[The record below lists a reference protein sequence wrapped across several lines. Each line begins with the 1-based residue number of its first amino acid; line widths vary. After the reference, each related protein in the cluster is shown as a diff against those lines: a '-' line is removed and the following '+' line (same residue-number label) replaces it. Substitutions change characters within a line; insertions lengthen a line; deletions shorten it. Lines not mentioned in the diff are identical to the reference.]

1 LDARESGASTHERR
15 LSEVMDPEIALSD
28 KLRDRIL
35 SGLHL
40 GTLQPG
46 DRLPSIRSLW
56 RELGVDH
63 RVVAQAYRL
72 LEEEG
77 LVEVRGRS
85 GVYLAPQDQLGGEV
99 LAETA
104 RWMAGVLVESWKRRM
119 PLQDVPDLIR
129 RCTSTVRLRCA
140 CVESNEDQMRAYC
153 AELREQFGLEA
164 VPVYISPLPLPRPER
179 SVEFHGVE
187 GAIRSVDL
195 VVTTSYHS
203 RLVHK
208 AAENVGVPAVTLTV
222 SSEVVETVQRR
233 LRSGE
238 VTLVCVDPEFGN
250 RMRAMYADASGEPA
264 SIRVVLAGD
273 RDAVAALA
281 PDEPVVMTSA
291 AAERL
296 RDMDLPQLMPH
307 SPTFS
312 GHTARELLQLIIR
325 LNLAAAEAAEA
336 PVADSAR
343 VAHA

>member
-1 LDARESGASTHERR
+1 
-15 LSEVMDPEIALSD
+15 MDPEIALSD

-40 GTLQPG
+40 GTLRPG

-56 RELGVDH
+56 RDLGVDH

-72 LEEEG
+72 LDEEG

-104 RWMAGVLVESWKRRM
+104 RWMAGVLVEAWKRRM
-119 PLQDVPDLIR
+119 ALDELPDLIR

-140 CVESNEDQMRAYC
+140 CVESNQDQMTAYC
-153 AELREQFGLEA
+153 AELSEQFGVEA

-187 GAIRSVDL
+187 ETIRDMDL

-203 RLVHK
+203 RLVRK
-208 AAENVGVPAVTLTV
+208 AAENVGIPAVTLTV
-222 SSEVVETVQRR
+222 NSEVVDTVQRK
-233 LRSGE
+233 LRSGK
-238 VTLVCVDPEFGN
+238 VTLVCVDPEFGA
-250 RMRAMYADASGEPA
+250 RMRTMYADASGEPA
-264 SIRVVLAGD
+264 PVRVVLAD
-273 RDAVAALA
+273 DDDALEGLTR
-281 PDEPVVMTSA
+281 DEPVVVTRA
-291 AAERL
+291 ATERL
-296 RDMDLPQLMPH
+296 GTLDVPQLLPH

-312 GHTARELLQLIIR
+312 GHTARELLQTIIR
-325 LNLAAAEAAEA
+325 LNLTAAEAEEA
-336 PVADSAR
+336 GEGLAIAR
-343 VAHA
+343 AG